1 MNIDDDFPLQFLGV
15 QLFYHVYPFFLG
27 LSTRYIPQP
36 VPGDG
41 LSCFRLIPKQG
52 DRITLRDSRK
62 ELCVCGA
69 DITEESPLTS
79 KPQSELVFIC
89 IYIS

>member
-15 QLFYHVYPFFLG
+15 QLIYLFYPFFLG
-27 LSTRYIPQP
+27 LSTRYIHQP

-52 DRITLRDSRK
+52 DRITLRDSRN
-62 ELCVCGA
+62 ELCVWCGYHRRVPSHKQA
-69 DITEESPLTS
+69 P
-79 KPQSELVFIC
+79 K
-89 IYIS
+89 